1 MASKRR
7 ILERVQAHLSSDEDI
22 RAVAT
27 GRFEVRALGRKISR
41 NGVLVGTDQRL
52 VFFAK
57 KLRGVDWEEF
67 SYDALTAV
75 EQRKDLPAHP
85 VSFSFSDRTVTVGQS
100 DDSGV
105 DDLVRVMQEKLG
117 EEDARRVLDVRA
129 AYPGATDPRV
139 GAFGRAKLRAFA
151 SIVPTLIGVGT
162 IALLVYLFFA
172 TRPPSDPSATP
183 PQATPRSQKA
193 TPPSNANTQG
203 ARKVKKA
210 DSAVSTRR
218 PEDRN
223 RTRRARSSRE
233 RQPTEQARPPETRQ
247 PTERARSSETRQPT
261 ERARPSEIRPESP
274 EASPP
279 EVRRRARKPSPRET
293 QRADRRPTTPPV
305 SSGPPDTELRYEVKS
320 LGGLEYDEVVSL
332 PESTRR
338 KIFFDV
344 VDYQDRTGDNFG
356 AFAEIAHRHGLPEE
370 AVRAIGSEGVLK
382 SALKKWSMP
391 SPYD

>member
-1 MASKRR
+1 MASKRW

-75 EQRKDLPAHP
+75 KQRKDLPTHP

-117 EEDARRVLDVRA
+117 EEDAQRVLDVQA
-129 AYPGATDPRV
+129 AYPGATDPRI

-183 PQATPRSQKA
+183 PQAAPRSQKA
-193 TPPSNANTQG
+193 TKPPDTSAQG
-203 ARKVKKA
+203 ARKVRKA
-210 DSAVSTRR
+210 DSDASTRR
-218 PEDRN
+218 RRDPN
-223 RTRRARSSRE
+223 RSEPARSARE

-247 PTERARSSETRQPT
+247 
-261 ERARPSEIRPESP
+261 ESP

-293 QRADRRPTTPPV
+293 QRANRRPTTPPV

-338 KIFFDV
+338 KIFFNV

-370 AVRAIGSEGVLK
+370 AVKAISSEGVLK